1 MKYSVYTHINKING
15 KMYFGITSREP
26 EIRWGK
32 GGKNYLQGGQPKF
45 ANAIKKYGWDNFEHR
60 VLGSNFTEEQAKKL
74 EMIYIKL
81 FNTIENGY
89 NISLGG
95 EGNTKYTDEQLLEL
109 TKQYKTKKEL
119 RAQSD
124 SLYHLCGVRGIL
136 KKATWLKHHHKWTY
150 ESCYSEAQKYN
161 LLKDFKKCSSGA
173 YTTARKNGW
182 LCDYTWLSRAHK
194 WTYNTC
200 LQEASKYTSRGA
212 FKKGNQTAYKVA
224 LRNKWLDD
232 FFPLPTTP

>member
-32 GGKNYLQGGQPKF
+32 DGIRYTQNNQPKF

-74 EMIYIKL
+74 EMIYIQL

-89 NISLGG
+89 NISFGG
-95 EGNTKYTDEQLLEL
+95 DGNTKYTDEQLLEL
-109 TKQYKTKKEL
+109 TKQYKTKKEF
-119 RAQSD
+119 RTQND
-124 SLYHLCGVRGIL
+124 SLYQLCLRRGIL

-150 ESCYSEAQKYN
+150 ESCYSEAQKYTSMRE
-161 LLKDFKKCSSGA
+161 FSKCSGGA
-173 YTTARKNGW
+173 YGTARKNGW
-182 LCDYTWLSRAHK
+182 LCDYTWLKRNK
-194 WTYNTC
+194 PKGYWTYNTC
-200 LQEASKYTSRGA
+200 YQEAQKYNSKGA
-212 FKKGNQTAYKVA
+212 FAQNSNTAYKTA
-224 LRNKWLDD
+224 LKNNWLSD
-232 FFPLPTTP
+232 FFPL